1 MGKHHHKHR
10 SKDGEVISPKR
21 IPLSLMELLEEKVDE
36 DKLLRG
42 VELSEDDLFGSTIKQ
57 PELYWMAGRLYVQ
70 VIHKKARLE
79 LELDGIRSKIGLGLR
94 DKRDDKGKRKYDTEG
109 WIKAQ
114 VETNSKVQK
123 IRKQLARAAKME
135 AACKQ
140 LLDTYRMRESMIR
153 VVTLAG
159 KISLHL
165 QELEL
170 LRTNRKLAKAVM
182 RIRQNWKNPADNNDD
197 E

>member
-1 MGKHHHKHR
+1 
-10 SKDGEVISPKR
+10 
-21 IPLSLMELLEEKVDE
+21 
-36 DKLLRG
+36 
-42 VELSEDDLFGSTIKQ
+42 
-57 PELYWMAGRLYVQ
+57 
-70 VIHKKARLE
+70 
-79 LELDGIRSKIGLGLR
+79 
-94 DKRDDKGKRKYDTEG
+94 
-109 WIKAQ
+109 
-114 VETNSKVQK
+114 
-123 IRKQLARAAKME
+123 
-135 AACKQ
+135 
-140 LLDTYRMRESMIR
+140 MRESMIR